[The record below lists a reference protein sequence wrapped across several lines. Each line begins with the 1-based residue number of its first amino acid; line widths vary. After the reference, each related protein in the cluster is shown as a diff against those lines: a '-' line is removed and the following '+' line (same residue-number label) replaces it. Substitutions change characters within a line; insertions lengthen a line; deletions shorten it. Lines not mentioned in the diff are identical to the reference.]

1 MRNHTYL
8 ILDFT
13 GLWSAKLIYKIID
26 FR

>member
-1 MRNHTYL
+1 MCNHTYL